1 MHRWKA
7 LVISTL
13 LPLLL
18 VGCGDDG
25 SQRYDT
31 LTQLRDAAVAAGLEC
46 PSWETMTRQDG
57 SLRGDCSSTA
67 LFVLFSDKGQR
78 DDAVEALRE
87 ANDFEAAYS
96 YPVLVGENWLVN
108 SSLAP
113 DLQDAMGGEV
123 VTID

>member
-7 LVISTL
+7 LVVSTL
-13 LPLLL
+13 LLLLL

-31 LTQLRDAAVAAGLEC
+31 LTQLRAAAVAAGLEC

-67 LFVLFSDKGQR
+67 LVVLFSDKGQR
-78 DDAVEALRE
+78 DDAVKALRE
-87 ANDFEAAYS
+87 ANDFEAAYP